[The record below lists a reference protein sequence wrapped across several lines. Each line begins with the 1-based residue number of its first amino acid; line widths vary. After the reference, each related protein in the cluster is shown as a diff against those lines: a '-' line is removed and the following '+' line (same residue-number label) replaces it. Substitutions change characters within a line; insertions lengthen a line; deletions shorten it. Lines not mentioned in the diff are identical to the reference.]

1 MSNYK
6 PITCLPLM
14 RKLLTGIVA
23 DGIYNHLK
31 ENDLLPKE
39 QKVCRRNSRGTN
51 DSYEKLFEMESGV
64 KHGLDRLLK
73 GL

>member
-23 DGIYNHLK
+23 DGIHNHLK

-39 QKVCRRNSRGTN
+39 QKVCRRNSREKK
-51 DSYEKLFEMESGV
+51 DSYEKLFKMESGV